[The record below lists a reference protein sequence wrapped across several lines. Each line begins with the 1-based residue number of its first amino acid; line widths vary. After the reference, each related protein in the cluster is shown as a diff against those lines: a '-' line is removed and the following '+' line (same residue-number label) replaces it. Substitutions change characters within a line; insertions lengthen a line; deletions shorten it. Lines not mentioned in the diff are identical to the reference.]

1 VIRRIRVR
9 RMSSW
14 WPQIII
20 AAMFVLLV
28 LFVLWM
34 QGR

>member
-1 VIRRIRVR
+1 
-9 RMSSW
+9 MSSW

-28 LFVLWM
+28 LFILWM
-34 QGR
+34 LGR